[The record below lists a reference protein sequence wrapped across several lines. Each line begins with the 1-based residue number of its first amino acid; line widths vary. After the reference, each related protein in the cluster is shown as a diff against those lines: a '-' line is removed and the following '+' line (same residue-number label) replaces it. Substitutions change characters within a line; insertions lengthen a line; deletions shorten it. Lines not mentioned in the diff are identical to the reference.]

1 MRQEIIEKKSRYCNR
16 NLERLFLYLK
26 DIHAYLLHILKLR
39 ILIFM
44 IFFRLS
50 TYVNQ
55 AEPKTAF
62 CVQMEL
68 FSVKKNSPANGGT
81 K

>member
-1 MRQEIIEKKSRYCNR
+1 MIILVFKRYTCI
-16 NLERLFLYLK
+16 FLTYIEVMHFNIY
-26 DIHAYLLHILKLR
+26 D
-39 ILIFM
+39 
-44 IFFRLS
+44 FFRLS